1 MSTKP
6 LVVEIGQRFTR
17 LVVLERDTSR
27 PNASHRMWK
36 CHCDCGATK
45 SASSSNLTHGKI
57 KSCGCLRHE
66 KRPNS
71 PRKYSPPVPGQQ
83 FGRLTV
89 VRMADPVLQ
98 KGRSWERTVVRCTC
112 GLEWEVY
119 ALNLHRGL
127 TTSCD
132 SCNRVAWHS
141 QRRAHEVGQRYG
153 RLTIIAAAETRTY
166 ANTKQKT
173 ARWLCQCDCGAQ
185 TVVYQRSLREG
196 ITSSCGCYQRERA
209 KEANLVD
216 GRYDTPGRDATRSVR
231 EERKK
236 KGFVEHID
244 RLVVYERDKGI
255 CHICGEPIAGQKWE
269 TDHKIPLAK
278 GGKHSYDNVGL
289 AHRTC
294 NRKKWVHLRTDLPAS
309 PPTP

>member
-17 LVVLERDTSR
+17 LVVLERNTSR

-36 CHCDCGATK
+36 CRCDCGAIK
-45 SASSSNLTHGKI
+45 SASSSNLIHGKI

-98 KGRSWERTVVRCTC
+98 KGRSWERTWVRCTC

-119 ALNLHRGL
+119 ALNLHRGA

-132 SCNRVAWHS
+132 SCNKVAWHS

-153 RLTIIAAAETRTY
+153 RLTVIAPAETRTY

-173 ARWLCQCDCGAQ
+173 VCWLCQCDCGAQ
-185 TVVYQRSLREG
+185 SIVVQRNLRTG
-196 ITSSCGCYQRERA
+196 QTTSCGCYKRDWAREDSLLRG
-209 KEANLVD
+209 V
-216 GRYDTPGRDATRSVR
+216 YDKPETKTGSARWLARR
-231 EERKK
+231 N
-236 KGFVEHID
+236 KGYIEYVD

-255 CHICGEPIAGQKWE
+255 CHICGEPIADQKWE
-269 TDHKIPLAK
+269 IDHKIPLARR
-278 GGKHSYDNVGL
+278 GEHSYDNVGL
-289 AHRTC
+289 AHLTC
-294 NRKKWVHLRTDLPAS
+294 NRRKSARLRTDLLAS